1 MRQCRTLLRKE
12 EQKCGNLESSDLER
26 TGGLRQ
32 EGGWSRVTGQW
43 EAGTDIREE
52 RFSAGDRLRRIRHQV
67 QVAAESSL
75 VSPG

>member
-1 MRQCRTLLRKE
+1 MRPCRTLLRKE
-12 EQKCGNLESSDLER
+12 EQERGNLESSDMER

-52 RFSAGDRLRRIRHQV
+52 RFSAGDRLRRTGPQG
-67 QVAAESSL
+67 QVAAQSSL